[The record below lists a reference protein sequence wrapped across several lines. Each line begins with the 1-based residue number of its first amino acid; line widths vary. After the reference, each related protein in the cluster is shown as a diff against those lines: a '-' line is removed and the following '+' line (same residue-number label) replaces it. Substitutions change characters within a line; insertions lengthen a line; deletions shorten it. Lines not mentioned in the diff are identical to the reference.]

1 MPSNAQISG
10 QEAVRTLPES
20 GGTRTAWTSM
30 SDTHTDGSYPQVQAG
45 ETGRLNSWKKIAA
58 HFNRDVKTV
67 QRWEHREGMPVH
79 RHVHDKQ
86 GSVYAFR
93 SELDIWWQS
102 RRGKLPDSG
111 DRARESLSEPPPAHS
126 PPVSPTAPPTPETAV
141 APDAQATRFMRLIK
155 RPSALAATIVA
166 VLLLIYAVLKF
177 GYPAENTWRNPLANA
192 TFTRLTDWPG
202 IEQAAEISPDGRW
215 VSFLADHDGH
225 MDVWLTQIGSG
236 SYRNLTRG
244 NRMELVNP
252 LIRTLGFSADGSLV
266 TVWTRSSDGSHPE
279 DIKLMA
285 APTAEGELR
294 DFLPGV
300 AEVAWSH
307 DGRQIVYH
315 TTAPGDPLFVRDA
328 RGVTHQVYVAPS
340 GVHCH
345 FPLWSKDDAY
355 IYFARGIPPDDW
367 DIWRIHPSGAGLER
381 ITFHDSQ
388 VSHPVLLDERTLV
401 YLASDAQG
409 SGPWLYA
416 LNVEHRV
423 PHRISVGLER
433 YTSLAASAGGTRLV
447 ATVDDSNSSIW
458 SVPLSPDSGT
468 SGDQRATQPVSLVSA
483 TGLSPRT
490 GPNYI
495 LYVSARAGRQ
505 GIWKAADGQSRELW
519 SDAHAIIVGGP
530 AVARDGQH
538 IAFTVAD
545 GERTILYAMNS
556 DGGEVRALT
565 RSLDLRGNPA
575 WSPDG
580 RSIVSAVLRDGEPRL
595 MSIFL
600 DNGPPSPLVSE
611 YSIDP
616 VWSPDGQFMIYS
628 GADVGTTFALRAV
641 ARDGRPYPIP
651 ALILTRGARR
661 VAFSPDARSIVL
673 LRGEVG
679 HKNFWRVDL
688 RTGVERQITELT
700 PDIAISDF
708 DVSGDGSV
716 ILFDRIQ
723 ENSRIALIERG
734 G

>member
-1 MPSNAQISG
+1 MNDN
-10 QEAVRTLPES
+10 RTDA
-20 GGTRTAWTSM
+20 GR
-30 SDTHTDGSYPQVQAG
+30 PQVKAG
-45 ETGRLNSWKKIAA
+45 EGGRLDSWKKIAV
-58 HFNRDVKTV
+58 HFNRDVTTV
-67 QRWEHREGMPVH
+67 QRWERREGMPVH

-93 SELDIWWQS
+93 AELDAWWES

-111 DRARESLSEPPPAHS
+111 DSAPEPFLGPPP
-126 PPVSPTAPPTPETAV
+126 EM
-141 APDAQATRFMRLIK
+141 QATGFIRMIK
-155 RPSALAATIVA
+155 RPLGMAAAVAA
-166 VLLLIYAVLKF
+166 VLLLVYAALRF
-177 GYPAENTWRNPLANA
+177 GNSAGEMWRNPLANA
-192 TFTRLTDWPG
+192 TLTRLTDWPG
-202 IEQAAEISPDGRW
+202 IEQAAEISRDGRW
-215 VSFLADHDGH
+215 ASFLADHDGQ
-225 MDVWLTQIGSG
+225 MDAWLTQIGSG

-244 NRMELVNP
+244 GHIELLNP
-252 LIRTLGFSADGSLV
+252 SIRTLGFSADGSLV
-266 TVWTRSSDGSHPE
+266 TLWTRSSDGSHSE
-279 DIKLMA
+279 DIKVMA
-285 APTAEGELR
+285 TPTAGGELS
-294 DFLPGV
+294 DFLPGA

-328 RGVTHQVYVAPS
+328 RGVTQRIYVAPS
-340 GVHCH
+340 GAHCH

-355 IYFARGIPPDDW
+355 IYFARGIPPDAW

-381 ITFHDSQ
+381 ITFRNSR
-388 VSHPVLLDERTLV
+388 VSHPVLLDERTLI
-401 YLASDAQG
+401 YLASDPQG

-416 LNVEHRV
+416 LNVEQRV
-423 PHRISVGLER
+423 PHRISFGLER
-433 YTSLAASAGGTRLV
+433 YTSLAASAAGTRLV
-447 ATVDDSNSSIW
+447 ATVDESNSSIW
-458 SVPLSPDSGT
+458 SVALSPDPAANG
-468 SGDQRATQPVSLVSA
+468 GQRATQPVSLVSA

-495 LYVSARAGRQ
+495 LYVLVRAGRQ
-505 GIWKAADGQSRELW
+505 GIWRAADGQSRELW
-519 SDAHAIIVGGP
+519 SDAHSIIVGAP
-530 AVARDGQH
+530 AITRDGRR
-538 IAFTVAD
+538 IAFTVAN
-545 GERTILYAMNS
+545 GERTILYTMDS
-556 DGGEVRALT
+556 DGRDVRAQT

-575 WSPDG
+575 WAPDG

-600 DNGPPSPLVSE
+600 DNRPPSPLVSE

-616 VWSPDGQFMIYS
+616 VWSPDGQFLIYS
-628 GADVGTTFALRAV
+628 GDDVGTTFALRAV

-688 RTGVERQITELT
+688 RTGVERQITELA

-708 DVSGDGSV
+708 DLSPDGSV

-723 ENSRIALIERG
+723 ESSRIAL
-734 G
+734 

>member
-1 MPSNAQISG
+1 MND
-10 QEAVRTLPES
+10 
-20 GGTRTAWTSM
+20 TRT
-30 SDTHTDGSYPQVQAG
+30 DGARPPPKAREG
-45 ETGRLNSWKKIAA
+45 DRLGSWKKIAA
-58 HFNRDVKTV
+58 HFSRDVTTV
-67 QRWEHREGMPVH
+67 QRWERRESMPVH

-93 SELDIWWQS
+93 SELDAWWES

-111 DRARESLSEPPPAHS
+111 DN
-126 PPVSPTAPPTPETAV
+126 TP
-141 APDAQATRFMRLIK
+141 TRFMRRIR
-155 RPSALAATIVA
+155 RPLGLAAVIAA
-166 VLLLIYAVLKF
+166 VLLLVYAGLRF
-177 GYPAENTWRNPLANA
+177 GYLARETWRNPLANA

-202 IEQAAEISPDGRW
+202 IEQAAEISRDGRW
-215 VSFLADHDGH
+215 VTFLADHGGH
-225 MDVWLTQIGSG
+225 MDAWLTQIGSG
-236 SYRNLTRG
+236 SYRNLTDG
-244 NRMELVNP
+244 DHIELVNP
-252 LIRTLGFSADGSLV
+252 SIRTLGFSADGSLV
-266 TVWTRSSDGSHPE
+266 TVWTRSSDGSHSD

-285 APTAEGELR
+285 APTAGGELR
-294 DFLPGV
+294 GFLPGA

-328 RGVTHQVYVAPS
+328 RGVAHRIYVAPS

-355 IYFARGIPPDDW
+355 IYFVRGIPPGAW

-381 ITFHDSQ
+381 ITFHDSR
-388 VSHPVLLDERTLV
+388 VSHPVLLDERMLV
-401 YLASDAQG
+401 YLASDPEG

-416 LNVEHRV
+416 LNVEQRV
-423 PHRISVGLER
+423 PHRISFGLER

-447 ATVDDSNSSIW
+447 ATVDESTSSIW
-458 SVPLSPDSGT
+458 SAPLSLDPGVSG
-468 SGDQRATQPVSLVSA
+468 GQRATQPVSLVSA
-483 TGLSPRT
+483 TGRSPRR

-505 GIWKAADGQSRELW
+505 GIWKAADGRNRELW
-519 SDAHAIIVGGP
+519 SDAHAIIVGAP
-530 AVARDGQH
+530 ALARDGRH

-545 GERTILYAMNS
+545 GERTILYTMDS
-556 DGGEVRALT
+556 DGKDLRALT
-565 RSLDLRGNPA
+565 RSLDLRGSPA
-575 WSPDG
+575 WAPDG

-600 DNGPPSPLVSE
+600 DDSPASSLVSE

-616 VWSPDGQFMIYS
+616 VWSPDGQFLIYS
-628 GADVGTTFALRAV
+628 GADVGTTFPLRAV

-661 VAFSPDARSIVL
+661 VAFGPDADSIVL

-679 HKNFWRVDL
+679 HKNFWLVDL
-688 RTGVERQITELT
+688 RTGAERQITDLA
-700 PDIAISDF
+700 PDIAINDF
-708 DVSGDGSV
+708 DLSRDAGTV
-716 ILFDRIQ
+716 LFDRIQ
-723 ENSRIALIERG
+723 ESSRIALIERG